1 MVSRISLFQMFEW
14 CFCRWLATPVD
25 LRVEARRKA
34 GHGGDDEF
42 KPRLGSIGDAGKA
55 STPRY
60 LGRVLAA
67 VNLARGGAARKGGKG
82 AFSGSRTGRGHG
94 VGRVLASRSGQG
106 GLHARRVIVKASIIM
121 MTGRGCRSSSAY
133 ALSPA

>member
-1 MVSRISLFQMFEW
+1 MFEW
-14 CFCRWLATPVD
+14 CFAAGWPRPSICGLKPAGRPVM
-25 LRVEARRKA
+25 A
-34 GHGGDDEF
+34 GDDEF